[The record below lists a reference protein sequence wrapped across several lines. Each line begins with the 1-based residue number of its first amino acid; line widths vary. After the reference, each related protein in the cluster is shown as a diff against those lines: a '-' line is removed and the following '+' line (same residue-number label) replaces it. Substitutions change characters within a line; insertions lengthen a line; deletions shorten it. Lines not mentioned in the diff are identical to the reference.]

1 MGSWEVDDISG
12 TRERRSPRL
21 LILVFAASLALVGL
35 TAVALVRVVTDHVS
49 VAAVNSTMSAD
60 RSLVQ
65 SVVEGNF
72 SAPDMSIT
80 GPTSAR
86 VAEIQGLLQ
95 RLVAGDVG
103 ILRLKVH
110 SLDGTVLFSD
120 DTGLRGTQF
129 ELSPELEEALEGQAE
144 AEIAT
149 EFSGEEADLADL
161 GVPAVLEEYLPIV
174 GPDGEV
180 EAVFEVYRD
189 ATSLLAEVGRS
200 QVSVVAIIVV
210 CALVLGCL
218 LWLIFRAAQARLDA
232 QTAELIDAAKRDAL
246 TGLLNHGAVVE
257 TLAGLVEAART
268 TREAGRGDVVTVAI
282 IDIDNF
288 RNLND
293 THGHAAGDRAL
304 REVSAILRTE
314 LSQASVLGRFGPD
327 EFLAVAPPECA
338 HDLQPAVER
347 LRTRLVDLSLQFG
360 VSERLPLT
368 VSAGLARFPSHGAA
382 ATELLSAATVALG
395 EAKASGG
402 DQVCMAEDPALDR
415 RSLERGSFDVLQ
427 GLVIAID
434 TKDRYTKRHSD
445 DVARYGLFLAEQLGV
460 EPELRR
466 TLYFAGLLHD
476 VGKIGIPDTI
486 LRKPAAL
493 TADEY
498 AIVKQHVALG
508 DLIVR
513 ELPDIEAVRAGVRHH
528 HERWD
533 GTGYLDG
540 LAGEDIPLVARILA
554 VGDAFSAM
562 TTSRPYRKALSTEEA
577 LRRLIDAADSQLDPS
592 LVPIFV
598 AAMESLP
605 DAPLP
610 GTATSGALLARPMA
624 TRRVA

>member
-1 MGSWEVDDISG
+1 MY
-12 TRERRSPRL
+12 
-21 LILVFAASLALVGL
+21 AASLALVGL
-35 TAVALVRVVTDHVS
+35 TAIALVRVVTDHVS
-49 VAAVNSTMSAD
+49 VTAINSTTSAD

-65 SVVEGNF
+65 SVVESTF
-72 SAPDMSIT
+72 SASDMAIS
-80 GPTSAR
+80 GPSLDR
-86 VAEIQGLLQ
+86 VEVIQGLLQ
-95 RLVAGDVG
+95 RLVAGEVG

-110 SLDGTVLFSD
+110 GPDGTILFSD
-120 DTGLRGTQF
+120 DASLRGSRF
-129 ELSPELEEALEGQAE
+129 EPSEELEAALEGE
-144 AEIAT
+144 ADSEIAT
-149 EFSGEEADLADL
+149 EFVGEEADLAGL
-161 GVPAVLEEYLPIV
+161 GAPAVLEEYLPIV
-174 GPDGEV
+174 GASGQV

-189 ATSLLAEVGRS
+189 AAPLLAEVSRS
-200 QVSVVAIIVV
+200 QVSVVTIILACAVV
-210 CALVLGCL
+210 LSGL
-218 LWLIFRAAQARLDA
+218 LWLIFRAAQTRLDA
-232 QTAELIDAAKRDAL
+232 QTAELIDTARRDAL
-246 TGLLNHGAVVE
+246 TGLLNHGAVVD
-257 TLAGLVEAART
+257 TLAGLVETARVA
-268 TREAGRGDVVTVAI
+268 RDEGRLDVVGIAI

-293 THGHAAGDRAL
+293 AHGHAAGDRAL
-304 REVSAILRTE
+304 REVSTLLRAE
-314 LSQASVLGRFGPD
+314 LSQASMLGRFGPD

-338 HDLQPAVER
+338 DDLHAAVDR
-347 LRTRLVDLSLQFG
+347 LRTRLVDTSLQFG

-368 VSAGLARFPSHGAA
+368 VSVGLAQYPSHGTA

-402 DQVCMAEDPALDR
+402 DRICLAEDPALER
-415 RSLERGSFDVLQ
+415 RSLERNTFDVLQ

-460 EPELRR
+460 DPDLRR
-466 TLYFAGLLHD
+466 TLYVAGLLHD
-476 VGKIGIPDTI
+476 VGKIGIPDSI

-498 AIVKQHVALG
+498 EIVKQHVALG

-513 ELPDIEAVRAGVRHH
+513 ELPDIDAVRAGVRHH

-540 LAGEDIPLVARILA
+540 LEGQQIPLVARILA

-577 LRRLIDAADSQLDPS
+577 LKRLLDAAGSQLDPS
-592 LVPIFV
+592 LVPVFV
-598 AAMESLP
+598 AAMESIP

-610 GTATSGALLARPMA
+610 GTHGSAAILALPAPA
-624 TRRVA
+624 SRVA

>member
-1 MGSWEVDDISG
+1 VGTWEVDDISG

-35 TAVALVRVVTDHVS
+35 TAFALIRVVTDHVS
-49 VAAVNSTMSAD
+49 AAALNATMNAD

-72 SAPDMSIT
+72 SAPDMTLS
-80 GPTSAR
+80 GPAPQR
-86 VAEIQGLLQ
+86 VAEIQGLLE

-103 ILRLKVH
+103 ILRMKVH

-120 DTGLRGTQF
+120 DVSLRGSSF
-129 ELSPELEEALEGQAE
+129 DLSPELEEALEGEAE

-149 EFSGEEADLADL
+149 EFSGEEADLAGL
-161 GVPAVLEEYLPIV
+161 GAPAVLEEYLPIV
-174 GPDGEV
+174 GADGKV

-189 ATSLLAEVGRS
+189 AAPLLAEVGRA
-200 QVSVVAIIVV
+200 QISVVAVIVV

-232 QTAELIDAAKRDAL
+232 QTAELVDAARRDAL

-268 TREAGRGDVVTVAI
+268 AREAGSGDVVSVAI

-402 DQVCMAEDPALDR
+402 DQVCLAEDPALDR
-415 RSLERGSFDVLQ
+415 RSIERGSFDVLQ

-445 DVARYGLFLAEQLGV
+445 DVARYGLFLADQLGV

-493 TADEY
+493 TAEEY

-513 ELPDIEAVRAGVRHH
+513 ELPDIDAVRAGVRHH

-562 TTSRPYRKALSTEEA
+562 TSSRPYRKALSTEEA
-577 LRRLIDAADSQLDPS
+577 LGRLIDAADSQLDPT

-598 AAMESLP
+598 AAMESQP

-610 GTATSGALLARPMA
+610 GTAPSAALRARPMP